1 MGTQTNSKNMGLQAE
16 HPESKSVIKSLVL
29 KAKDPKSRS
38 LTNILGG
45 GTVAGLLLWEHAISS
60 ATVICIATEIWVLS
74 TIIAENWIAQALL
87 RIIAFVLLNL
97 VSLALVSVFTAFY
110 LDKCVQGAMNSYL
123 TKVDRD
129 IGEVIDNY
137 VPESVVNF
145 AKKAN
150 EVIDFARKTK
160 EDFFGSRDSNVK
172 QTPSKNLRDT
182 IKETIKSSLDGA
194 LWPVYESVLLGL
206 AAIVED
212 NLSAIFHSKI
222 SQEFLQMLLMISE
235 GSQKKTFYGVVAS
248 LQVISIMCIF
258 LPPTTV
264 LYIGYLCVATLPAL
278 CNKLKISTV
287 LEKNFETKLDKISG
301 NDESVPK
308 RS

>member
-1 MGTQTNSKNMGLQAE
+1 MGTQSNSENEESQAD
-16 HPESKSVIKSLVL
+16 HPEPKSIIQTLVS

-45 GTVAGLLLWEHAISS
+45 GTVAGLLLWENAISS

-74 TIIAENWIAQALL
+74 TIIVENWIAQALL

-97 VSLALVSVFTAFY
+97 VSLALASVFTAFY
-110 LDKCVQGAMNSYL
+110 LDKCVEEKINFCLNKVEGA
-123 TKVDRD
+123 
-129 IGEVIDNY
+129 IGSVIDQY
-137 VPESVVNF
+137 RGEL
-145 AKKAN
+145 
-150 EVIDFARKTK
+150 DFAGKVIGAFVETQGK
-160 EDFFGSRDSNVK
+160 SL
-172 QTPSKNLRDT
+172 TDT
-182 IKETIKSSLDGA
+182 IKKSIKNGLDGA
-194 LWPVYESVLLGL
+194 LWPLYESVLQGL
-206 AAIVED
+206 AAIVKP
-212 NLSAIFHSKI
+212 NLPAIFHSKI
-222 SQEFLQMLLMISE
+222 CQEFLQMLLMISE

-258 LPPTTV
+258 FPPTTV

-287 LEKNFETKLDKISG
+287 LEKNFQTKLDKISG

-308 RS
+308 SS